1 MLVPSDSDYDLATQ
15 KLVKAGFR
23 PAPWTYAITDPQLL
37 RNDEIAR
44 RTLLD
49 GDDGYGNLDAN
60 SVRFQFPAGYSGPD
74 RVVLLRS
81 SYVGI
86 RPPSDPETM
95 QRFSCDDNLYYPD
108 TALLL
113 ESFVKTLLQ
122 ETPGSWRYLLEA
134 WAIAYIYGMLM
145 VEDTLLDPCDDEAV
159 KLWFNENIRRGNGG
173 LDRVTVS
180 KRVGKFQAP
189 TK

>member
-86 RPPSDPETM
+86 RPPSDP
-95 QRFSCDDNLYYPD
+95 
-108 TALLL
+108 
-113 ESFVKTLLQ
+113 
-122 ETPGSWRYLLEA
+122 GS
-134 WAIAYIYGMLM
+134 M
-145 VEDTLLDPCDDEAV
+145 
-159 KLWFNENIRRGNGG
+159 
-173 LDRVTVS
+173 
-180 KRVGKFQAP
+180 
-189 TK
+189 